1 MKIQEEVE
9 LFRENTDEKNR
20 TWGQDRPKINRF
32 IDLVGG
38 IQMHRMTGGFYV
50 YIKKQ
55 SIFIPKILCPLI
67 NILE

>member
-1 MKIQEEVE
+1 MKIQEAVE

-38 IQMHRMTGGFYV
+38 NTDAQDDWWVLCIYKKTKYFYS
-50 YIKKQ
+50 KNTL
-55 SIFIPKILCPLI
+55 SP
-67 NILE
+67 N